1 MKWDGTRHGRG
12 GAVGD
17 SAALKEA
24 WGRVGELPDGD
35 VPGEWVPWMAV
46 WIKDGVSPRAINSE
60 TVDRYA
66 ENFAAIMST
75 APIRV
80 QRGTFALIDGRHR
93 LEAAPK
99 ASSDFVRIVEVDVSD
114 DDLPLMAFEA
124 NIGHGLGYTLSERV
138 AGAKLML
145 RHYPQMTPTELARR
159 TGLSYDSANK
169 YRNQYLT
176 AAGAKP
182 PESIL
187 RKSDSANLAR
197 DNNERPAAPRPTPIT
212 RVPEPEWVEP
222 ATDDDDWPTRPI
234 PVDDDWA
241 EPEESRANPPA
252 RSENRVEG
260 GVKPGISDPWLSHR
274 KEGPWLDDLI
284 RLAERY
290 PFESIADLAKAIS
303 DHPEP
308 KRCRNAFGILGLLY
322 EDMGVLR

>member
-1 MKWDGTRHGRG
+1 M
-12 GAVGD
+12 GD

-24 WGRVGELPDGD
+24 WGRVGELPGGD

-114 DDLPLMAFEA
+114 DDLPLMAFRA
-124 NIGHGLGYTLSERV
+124 NVGHGLPYTLSERV
-138 AGAKLML
+138 AGAKLLL
-145 RHYPQMTPTELARR
+145 RAYPDMRATELAQE
-159 TGLSYDSANK
+159 TGLSYTSAKRYKLQIQGLNTSPK
-169 YRNQYLT
+169 T
-176 AAGAKP
+176 
-182 PESIL
+182 PEKEWLFEPSVGVGV
-187 RKSDSANLAR
+187 
-197 DNNERPAAPRPTPIT
+197 DNNTSRPAPIT
-212 RVPEPEWVEP
+212 RVPEPVDEWDEP
-222 ATDDDDWPTRPI
+222 ARDEWADPATEDDDWPVEEPAEIGLNTSPKT
-234 PVDDDWA
+234 PENEWPKQPSVGVGVDNNA
-241 EPEESRANPPA
+241 P
-252 RSENRVEG
+252 
-260 GVKPGISDPWLSHR
+260 GVQPDPWLSHR

-290 PFESIADLAKAIS
+290 PFESVGELVKAIS

-308 KRCRNAFGILGLLY
+308 KRCRHALGVLGLLY
-322 EDMGVLR
+322 DDLGVTP